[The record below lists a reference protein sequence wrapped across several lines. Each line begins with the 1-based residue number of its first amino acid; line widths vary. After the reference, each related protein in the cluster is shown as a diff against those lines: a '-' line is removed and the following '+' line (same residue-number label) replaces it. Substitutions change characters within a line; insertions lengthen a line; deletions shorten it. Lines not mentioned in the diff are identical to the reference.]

1 MPQTTTPEHT
11 RKVVRKPQAKRVR
24 PVISTVPVIRSSSR
38 VPTSDDE
45 SDEETNL
52 ETRNHGQRAAENIPP
67 VLADT
72 SPQLSPVSET
82 NTGTSLISREGSENH
97 QDPPRKKRKL
107 GTGLSRRTS
116 HPPLHHTNL

>member
-1 MPQTTTPEHT
+1 
-11 RKVVRKPQAKRVR
+11 
-24 PVISTVPVIRSSSR
+24 

-45 SDEETNL
+45 SDEEPNM
-52 ETRNHGQRAAENIPP
+52 EIRYSGQPAAENIPP
-67 VLADT
+67 VSVDT
-72 SPQLSPVSET
+72 SPQLSPVSEAT
-82 NTGTSLISREGSENH
+82 TSTTLIAREGSENQ